1 MVSIQQQMESKSPGS
16 MSSKGA
22 FSLSRQGTLRSSH
35 RRKNSL
41 SASSAAVSGSGAGG
55 MPTGR
60 RSPVMLSPRS
70 PAAGEM
76 PGGFGN
82 GGGRSPTTLFA
93 ERRSNQSFSSQGRRS
108 PVSGGFY
115 EPMQTMMMERRSPTS
130 TVHVQD
136 RRSPVAFLDDIEE
149 GRRSPSH
156 HFATTGSSTGIDTA
170 GEYNFTFHLYDKH

>member
-1 MVSIQQQMESKSPGS
+1 MSTKSP
-16 MSSKGA
+16 

-41 SASSAAVSGSGAGG
+41 SAGSAVG
-55 MPTGR
+55 MSAGR

-82 GGGRSPTTLFA
+82 GGGSANGAGGRSPTTLFA

-108 PVSGGFY
+108 PVAGGFY
-115 EPMQTMMMERRSPTS
+115 EPMQTMMMDRRSPTTS

-156 HFATTGSSTGIDTA
+156 HFATASSGTGTDLAGMGFIEWSSWSLWYTLSP
-170 GEYNFTFHLYDKH
+170 NCPRQ